1 MNIPAGNVF
10 PRRFDKPLP
19 IAVKSK
25 GVWIE
30 DKEGRRY
37 LDAGGGALV
46 VSIGHGREE
55 VIRAIQRQVEQ
66 CYYLHGTLFT
76 SEPLEELAARL
87 ALHTPEGLDRFYF
100 MSSGSE
106 AVETAIKLARQIH
119 LESGRAQRVKLV
131 SRWKSYHGL
140 TLGALSASGR
150 TYFREPFDPLLSEVV
165 HIPPPYCLRC
175 SYGARFPECG
185 LRCAMALEDTILNLG
200 ANTVSA
206 FLAETV
212 SGATLGIYPPP
223 PGYLALVREI
233 CDKYGV
239 LLIFDEVMALPYH
252 VYVLATAGT
261 HIEQTR
267 PIQYGTVL
275 VLVGLV
281 LGVDLIAIVI
291 RSYVRKKKRW

>member
-239 LLIFDEVMALPYH
+239 LLIFDEVMAGMGRTGRWFACEHWNVVPDLMTLGKG
-252 VYVLATAGT
+252 LASGAV
-261 HIEQTR
+261 
-267 PIQYGTVL
+267 PLSAV
-275 VLVGLV
+275 
-281 LGVDLIAIVI
+281 
-291 RSYVRKKKRW
+291 